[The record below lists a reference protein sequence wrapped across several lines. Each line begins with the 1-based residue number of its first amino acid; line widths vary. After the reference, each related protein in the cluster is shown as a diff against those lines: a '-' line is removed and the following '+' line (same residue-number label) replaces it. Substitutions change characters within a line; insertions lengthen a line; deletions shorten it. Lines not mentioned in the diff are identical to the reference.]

1 MLPDTLY
8 ITPYRKTVLE
18 TTIMSPL
25 ALLCY
30 PDNDRKKN
38 TSLRVFKWPKLLNS
52 PYLDNI
58 MGLPQVR
65 LKVNS
70 MIGVIF
76 SKLVFLSL
84 QKGNNYLGFFVG
96 NLNVVIV

>member
-1 MLPDTLY
+1 
-8 ITPYRKTVLE
+8 
-18 TTIMSPL
+18 
-25 ALLCY
+25 
-30 PDNDRKKN
+30 
-38 TSLRVFKWPKLLNS
+38 
-52 PYLDNI
+52 

-84 QKGNNYLGFFVG
+84 QKSNNYLGFFVG
-96 NLNVVIV
+96 NLNVVIVGDGWESCHNAELVTITGHFWVTHYCG